1 MMSTLSAAHESTSN
15 PTLDALAAELGAMQV
30 IANALSDI
38 RDCETRRR
46 VLSWA
51 NERFMTVAVAVPTEA
66 AQSTPETKAADID
79 DTLEVDSLA
88 EFFERPQNDTALLA
102 MQAAAMAIDEP
113 PAAIEADKR
122 DLRGGAIG
130 VIVRGVSRGLAV
142 LAAQWQTA

>member
-1 MMSTLSAAHESTSN
+1 MMSTLSAGHQSSTN

-38 RDCETRRR
+38 RDCDTRRR

-51 NERFMTVAVAVPTEA
+51 NERFLTAAVPVAVPV
-66 AQSTPETKAADID
+66 QTPAIRAVDID

-102 MQAAAMAIDEP
+102 LQAAAMAIDEP
-113 PAAIEADKR
+113 PAAIETDQR

-130 VIVRGVSRGLAV
+130 MIIRGVSRGLAV

>member
-1 MMSTLSAAHESTSN
+1 MSTLSAAHDSTSN

-51 NERFMTVAVAVPTEA
+51 NERFMTAEVPVAVPVQA
-66 AQSTPETKAADID
+66 TPVTRAVATD

-102 MQAAAMAIDEP
+102 MQAAAMVTDEP
-113 PAAIEADKR
+113 PAAIESDKR

-130 VIVRGVSRGLAV
+130 MVIRGVSRGLAV

>member
-1 MMSTLSAAHESTSN
+1 MMSTLSAGHESTSN

-38 RDCETRRR
+38 RDCDTRRR

-51 NERFMTVAVAVPTEA
+51 NERFITAAVTVAVPV
-66 AQSTPETKAADID
+66 QSTPEIRAVDID

-102 MQAAAMAIDEP
+102 LQAAAVAIDEP
-113 PAAIEADKR
+113 PAAIETDQR
-122 DLRGGAIG
+122 DPRGGAIG
-130 VIVRGVSRGLAV
+130 MIIRGVSRGLAV

>member
-1 MMSTLSAAHESTSN
+1 MSTLSAGHDSTPN

-51 NERFMTVAVAVPTEA
+51 NERFMTAVPVA
-66 AQSTPETKAADID
+66 APVQPTAVTRAVDTD

-102 MQAAAMAIDEP
+102 MQAAAMVIDEP
-113 PAAIEADKR
+113 PAAIEPDRR

-130 VIVRGVSRGLAV
+130 MVIRGVSRGLAV

>member
-1 MMSTLSAAHESTSN
+1 MMSTLSAAHDSTSN
-15 PTLDALAAELGAMQV
+15 PILDALAAELGAMQV

-51 NERFMTVAVAVPTEA
+51 NERFMTVAVAVPTVPVP
-66 AQSTPETKAADID
+66 STTETKAVDAD

-102 MQAAAMAIDEP
+102 MQAAAMAIEEP
-113 PAAIEADKR
+113 PAAMATDKR
-122 DLRGGAIG
+122 DLRGGALG
-130 VIVRGVSRGLAV
+130 MVIRGVSRGLAV

>member
-1 MMSTLSAAHESTSN
+1 MSTLSAGHESTSN

-38 RDCETRRR
+38 RDCDTRRR

-51 NERFMTVAVAVPTEA
+51 NERFITAAVTVAVPV
-66 AQSTPETKAADID
+66 QSTPETRAVDID

-102 MQAAAMAIDEP
+102 LQAAAVAIDEP
-113 PAAIEADKR
+113 PAAIETDQR

-130 VIVRGVSRGLAV
+130 MIIRGVSRGLAV

>member
-1 MMSTLSAAHESTSN
+1 MSTLSAGHESTSN

-38 RDCETRRR
+38 RDCDTRRR

-51 NERFMTVAVAVPTEA
+51 NERFITAAVTVAVPV
-66 AQSTPETKAADID
+66 QSTPEIRAVDID

-102 MQAAAMAIDEP
+102 LQAAAVAIDEP
-113 PAAIEADKR
+113 PAAIETDQR

-130 VIVRGVSRGLAV
+130 MIIRGVSRGLAV

>member
-1 MMSTLSAAHESTSN
+1 MMSTLSAGHESTSN

-38 RDCETRRR
+38 RDCDTRRR

-51 NERFMTVAVAVPTEA
+51 NERFITAAVAVAVPV
-66 AQSTPETKAADID
+66 QSTTEMRAVDTD

-102 MQAAAMAIDEP
+102 LQAAAVAIDEP
-113 PAAIEADKR
+113 PAAIETDQR

-130 VIVRGVSRGLAV
+130 MIIRGVSRGLAV

>member
-1 MMSTLSAAHESTSN
+1 MMATLSAGHESTSN

-38 RDCETRRR
+38 RDCDTRRR

-51 NERFMTVAVAVPTEA
+51 NERFITAAVTVAVPV
-66 AQSTPETKAADID
+66 QSTPEIRAVDID

-102 MQAAAMAIDEP
+102 LQAAAVAIDEP
-113 PAAIEADKR
+113 PAAIETDQR
-122 DLRGGAIG
+122 DPRGGAIG
-130 VIVRGVSRGLAV
+130 MIIRGVSRGLAV

>member
-1 MMSTLSAAHESTSN
+1 MMSTLSAGHESTSN

-38 RDCETRRR
+38 RDCDTRRR

-51 NERFMTVAVAVPTEA
+51 NERFMTA
-66 AQSTPETKAADID
+66 AIPAAPLVQSTTAIRAVDAD

-102 MQAAAMAIDEP
+102 LQAAGMAFDEP
-113 PAAIEADKR
+113 PAAIETDKR
-122 DLRGGAIG
+122 DLRSGAIG
-130 VIVRGVSRGLAV
+130 MVIRGVSRGLAV
-142 LAAQWQTA
+142 LAAQWQAA

>member
-1 MMSTLSAAHESTSN
+1 MMATLSAGHESTSN

-38 RDCETRRR
+38 RDCDTRRR

-51 NERFMTVAVAVPTEA
+51 NERFITAAVTVAVPV
-66 AQSTPETKAADID
+66 QSTPETRAVDID

-102 MQAAAMAIDEP
+102 LQAAAVAIDEP
-113 PAAIEADKR
+113 PAAIETDQR

-130 VIVRGVSRGLAV
+130 MIIRGVSRGLAV

>member
-1 MMSTLSAAHESTSN
+1 MMSTLSAAHDSTSN

-51 NERFMTVAVAVPTEA
+51 NERFMSAAVAVAVPVQPTPVTRA
-66 AQSTPETKAADID
+66 AATD

-102 MQAAAMAIDEP
+102 MQAAGMVIDEP
-113 PAAIEADKR
+113 PAAIESDKR

-130 VIVRGVSRGLAV
+130 MVIRGISRGLAV

>member
-1 MMSTLSAAHESTSN
+1 MSTYSAGYEPTSDS
-15 PTLDALAAELGAMQV
+15 TLDALAAELGAMQV

-38 RDCETRRR
+38 QDSDTRRR

-51 NERFMTVAVAVPTEA
+51 NERFVTAAVAVALPVRATEIRA
-66 AQSTPETKAADID
+66 VCTDE
-79 DTLEVDSLA
+79 TLEVDSLA

-102 MQAAAMAIDEP
+102 LQAAALNGYEP
-113 PAAIEADKR
+113 PNAIETDKR

-130 VIVRGVSRGLAV
+130 MVIRGVSRGLAV

>member
-38 RDCETRRR
+38 RDCDTRRR

-51 NERFMTVAVAVPTEA
+51 NERFVTAAVVVSVPV
-66 AQSTPETKAADID
+66 QSTPEIRAVATD

-102 MQAAAMAIDEP
+102 LQAAAMAIDEP
-113 PAAIEADKR
+113 PAAIETDPR

-130 VIVRGVSRGLAV
+130 MVIRGVSRGLAV

>member
-1 MMSTLSAAHESTSN
+1 MMATLSAGHESTFN
-15 PTLDALAAELGAMQV
+15 PTLDALAAELGALQV

-38 RDCETRRR
+38 RDCDTRRR

-51 NERFMTVAVAVPTEA
+51 NERFMTSAVPVAVPVP
-66 AQSTPETKAADID
+66 STSETRAVDTD

-102 MQAAAMAIDEP
+102 LQAAAMAVDEP
-113 PAAIEADKR
+113 PAALDTDKR

-130 VIVRGVSRGLAV
+130 MIIRGVSRGLAV

>member
-1 MMSTLSAAHESTSN
+1 MMSTLSAGHESTSN

-38 RDCETRRR
+38 RDCDTRRR

-51 NERFMTVAVAVPTEA
+51 NERFITAAVPVAVPVQLTTETRA
-66 AQSTPETKAADID
+66 VDTD
-79 DTLEVDSLA
+79 DTLEVNSLA

-102 MQAAAMAIDEP
+102 LQAAAMAIDEP
-113 PAAIEADKR
+113 PAAIDTDKR

-130 VIVRGVSRGLAV
+130 MLFRGVSRGLAL
-142 LAAQWQTA
+142 LAGQWQTA

>member
-1 MMSTLSAAHESTSN
+1 MMSTLSAGHESTSN

-38 RDCETRRR
+38 RDCDTRRR

-51 NERFMTVAVAVPTEA
+51 NERFMTSAVPVAVPVP
-66 AQSTPETKAADID
+66 STSETRAVDTD

-102 MQAAAMAIDEP
+102 LQAAAMAVDEP
-113 PAAIEADKR
+113 PAALDTDKR

-130 VIVRGVSRGLAV
+130 MIIRGVSRGLAV

>member
-1 MMSTLSAAHESTSN
+1 MMSTLSAGHESTSN

-38 RDCETRRR
+38 RDCDTRRR

-51 NERFMTVAVAVPTEA
+51 NERFITAAVTVAVPV
-66 AQSTPETKAADID
+66 QSTPETRAVDID

-102 MQAAAMAIDEP
+102 LQAAAVAIDEP
-113 PAAIEADKR
+113 PAAIETDQR

-130 VIVRGVSRGLAV
+130 MIIRGVSRGLAV